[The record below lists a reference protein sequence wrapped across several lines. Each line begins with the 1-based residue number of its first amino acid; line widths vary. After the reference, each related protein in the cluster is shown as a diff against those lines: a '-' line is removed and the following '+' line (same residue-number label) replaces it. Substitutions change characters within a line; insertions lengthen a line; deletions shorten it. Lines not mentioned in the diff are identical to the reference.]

1 MHMTRF
7 FFTLLITMILIG
19 STTPVVF
26 AQTAGTSDTSSS
38 IQIPNPIPCDD
49 VSCVLTQVIRYILG
63 GVALLAT
70 LMFVWGGVLLLSS
83 GGNEKRITQGKETLA
98 WAAIGI
104 VVILLSWTIVKFV
117 LASVLTPVK

>member
-1 MHMTRF
+1 MTRF
-7 FFTLLITMILIG
+7 FFTLLTLIVLVG
-19 STTPVVF
+19 STTPVAI
-26 AQTAGTSDTSSS
+26 AQTAGTSDTSTS

-49 VSCVLTQVIRYILG
+49 VNCVLTQVIRYILG

-104 VVILLSWTIVKFV
+104 VVILLSWSIVKFV
-117 LASVLTPVK
+117 LSSVLSRK